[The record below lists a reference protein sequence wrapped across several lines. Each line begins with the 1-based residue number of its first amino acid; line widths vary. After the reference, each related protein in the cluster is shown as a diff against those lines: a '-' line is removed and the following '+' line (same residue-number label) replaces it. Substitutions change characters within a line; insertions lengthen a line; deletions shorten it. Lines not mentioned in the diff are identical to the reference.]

1 MKKAEDKT
9 EELKSMYSKN
19 NCAPLALFL
28 EENRI
33 EAGLDEAGRGCLS
46 GPVFAAAVILDPS
59 NPIEGLND
67 SKKLSREERFALREQ
82 IHAKAKAYAVASCS
96 ASEIDEINI
105 LQASFLA
112 MHRALD
118 QLNCR
123 PAHLLVDGNRFKP
136 YGEIPFSCI
145 IKGDGKMASIA
156 AASILAKTYRDEW
169 MESLHEEFPFYGWQT
184 NKGYPTREHVKAI
197 ATYGQCAHHRMTFR
211 WDKNIHQLEM
221 EFDSVQQRGLKS
233 IEG

>member
-1 MKKAEDKT
+1 MKKAGKRT
-9 EELKSMYSKN
+9 GELKSTFLKS
-19 NCAPLALFL
+19 NCTPLSLYL

-46 GPVFAAAVILDPS
+46 GPVFAAAVILDPA

-82 IHAKAKAYAVASCS
+82 ILLKAKAYSVASCT
-96 ASEIDEINI
+96 AAEIDEINI

-118 QLNCR
+118 QLNCQ
-123 PAHLLVDGNRFKP
+123 PAHLLIDGNRFKP
-136 YGEIPFSCI
+136 YGKIPFSCI
-145 IKGDGKMASIA
+145 IKGDSKLAPIA

-169 MESLHEEFPFYGWQT
+169 MESLHQEFPFYGWQS
-184 NKGYPTREHVKAI
+184 NKGYPTKEHVKAI
-197 ATYGQCAHHRMTFR
+197 AAYGQCLHHRLTFR
-211 WDKNIHQLEM
+211 WDKNIHQLEL
-221 EFDSVQQRGLKS
+221 EFEDVQQRLQS
-233 IEG
+233 RER